1 MCSTNVLH
9 LSVLHPVL
17 PQPRVHIHL
26 QLLIVIHLWLSTY
39 TAGVN
44 SRVSA
49 LPKSTPGHCV
59 RDIARLMSEPHE
71 PRGDVNAFKV
81 TLWYSNISR
90 RKTHYLIRCFCYA
103 YVNAY
108 IYIHIIF
115 INLIIYF
122 YMHTH
127 MYIYIRIKIHIYIY
141 IYIYTYIKIHIYI
154 YIYT

>member
-39 TAGVN
+39 TAGAN

-49 LPKSTPGHCV
+49 LPKATPGHCV
-59 RDIARLMSEPHE
+59 RDIARLISEPHE
-71 PRGDVNAFKV
+71 HGARESFQSYALVLKHLSPENP
-81 TLWYSNISR
+81 LSNSMFLLCIC
-90 RKTHYLIRCFCYA
+90 KCTY
-103 YVNAY
+103 
-108 IYIHIIF
+108 IIF

-127 MYIYIRIKIHIYIY
+127 MYIYIYA
-141 IYIYTYIKIHIYI
+141 
-154 YIYT
+154 

>member
-1 MCSTNVLH
+1 MCSTNV
-9 LSVLHPVL
+9 VLHPVL

-26 QLLIVIHLWLSTY
+26 QLLMVIHLWLSTY

-71 PRGDVNAFKV
+71 PRGGRECFQSYPLVLKHISPENP
-81 TLWYSNISR
+81 LSNSMFLLCIC
-90 RKTHYLIRCFCYA
+90 KCTY
-103 YVNAY
+103 
-108 IYIHIIF
+108 IIF

-127 MYIYIRIKIHIYIY
+127 TCIYIY
-141 IYIYTYIKIHIYI
+141 A
-154 YIYT
+154 